1 MESCWGGGENKV
13 ILIQS
18 SLLRNCPKIPIFE
31 IFINCYMNCKYD
43 NDWYVL
49 WKNSILSFDFVWIF
63 SRYCLELQWDTL
75 YLVSNS
81 SEKPLAPKQNKVQI
95 MLKLVVSIPIGFLL
109 SVQQRSILKPE
120 TKEAN
125 PSTWELR
132 TKMANGSSGLSFA
145 WLNSPFKLHKTPWV
159 QENLLGW
166 HVFVWEL
173 GVGLGWG
180 WCNLTPRSLLLLL
193 PPDLLTEPS

>member
-1 MESCWGGGENKV
+1 MIDMC
-13 ILIQS
+13 
-18 SLLRNCPKIPIFE
+18 FE
-31 IFINCYMNCKYD
+31 RTQFS
-43 NDWYVL
+43 VL
-49 WKNSILSFDFVWIF
+49 ILSGFF
-63 SRYCLELQWDTL
+63 SRYCLELQYDTCL

-95 MLKLVVSIPIGFLL
+95 MLKLVVSILIGFLL

-132 TKMANGSSGLSFA
+132 TKMANGNCGLSFA
-145 WLNSPFKLHKTPWV
+145 WLNSPFKLHETPWV

-173 GVGLGWG
+173 GVGLGLGGAIWHQG
-180 WCNLTPRSLLLLL
+180 VCCCCYLL
-193 PPDLLTEPS
+193 PPELLTEPSQLGVLTAQF